1 MTSLLDWEWQGSKT
15 TCDTRNITAAIW
27 GEIQSATPTVLSKMF
42 SSKCLQSLAVGT
54 VVILER
60 GNSVQVS
67 RICKAFGKQAFI
79 TDITINKTVPAFKE
93 L

>member
-1 MTSLLDWEWQGSKT
+1 MIPEILLQLFGGKYSLPHLL
-15 TCDTRNITAAIW
+15 CF
-27 GEIQSATPTVLSKMF
+27 L
-42 SSKCLQSLAVGT
+42 KCLQSLAVAR

-79 TDITINKTVPAFKE
+79 MDITINKRVPAFKE
-93 L
+93 VIVQEGRERANQKSYK